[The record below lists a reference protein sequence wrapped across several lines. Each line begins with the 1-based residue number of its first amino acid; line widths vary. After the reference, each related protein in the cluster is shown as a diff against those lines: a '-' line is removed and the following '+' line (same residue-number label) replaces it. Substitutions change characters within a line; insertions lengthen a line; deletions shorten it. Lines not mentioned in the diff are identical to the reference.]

1 MPEYIPLKRTLPE
14 YTQHPN
20 GCGLATLLMLIDPPK
35 NQEIKQFLSDVWK
48 KISPL
53 FGHTSFVLLELQWAI
68 ALQYLLLKS
77 LGNAKKDDIY
87 QFFNSRLEY
96 SYDDAKIINGF
107 TQEQNRKILL
117 DLGKDQEAMLYL
129 HYTELD
135 DYVTPSLLM
144 KNLHTMKTDVELKIL
159 AEIFNYTFV
168 FSPSE
173 DSTGALYFQKS
184 KYAKRLPE
192 EFKKQWRTLEKCA
205 NDPSHVI
212 IFGQYYHWLA
222 VRGIYRIPQRTT
234 KKNSAPD
241 PSGVTKESDEP
252 SPDHIPDKVTGSP
265 SDKTENKTTL
275 EQLNDIFADDDDGP
289 PWHVQRMIIDLNDPA
304 TGHNTRLSFS
314 HLNDADRFYIFKKR
328 PDSDFAIFDSF
339 LQNIPK
345 DIKQEIKHW
354 KKYLSK
360 KYTKGSKGKGSGAST
375 VEIDVFREEGFVS
388 PLNPRLQQFKQ
399 KLSKE
404 QELEQRIAFIGD
416 RESDSRL
423 PKEKTP
429 ENIPKQGKK
438 KVRQK
443 DPKEKD
449 PKEPPKFWEMLDDD

>member
-20 GCGLATLLMLIDPPK
+20 GCGLAALLMLIDPPK

-48 KISPL
+48 KIAPL

-77 LGNAKKDDIY
+77 LGNAKKDEIY

-96 SYDDAKIINGF
+96 SYEDAKIINGF

-117 DLGKDQEAMLYL
+117 DQGKDQEAMLYL

-192 EFKKQWRTLEKCA
+192 EFKEQWRTLEKCA
-205 NDPSHVI
+205 NDPSYVI

-234 KKNSAPD
+234 KKNSTPA
-241 PSGVTKESDEP
+241 PSGNPSVVTDET
-252 SPDHIPDKVTGSP
+252 TGST
-265 SDKTENKTTL
+265 SDKTETKTTL
-275 EQLNDIFADDDDGP
+275 EQIHDIFADDDGP

-304 TGHNTRLSFS
+304 TGHNTRLSFA

-328 PDSDFAIFDSF
+328 PDSDFAIFNSF
-339 LQNIPK
+339 LQDIPK

-354 KKYLSK
+354 KKYLAK
-360 KYTKGSKGKGSGAST
+360 KYTKGSKEKGSGAST

-388 PLNPRLQQFKQ
+388 PLNPHLRQFKQ

-416 RESDSRL
+416 RESDLHL
-423 PKEKTP
+423 PKEKDL

-438 KVRQK
+438 KVRKQ

-449 PKEPPKFWEMLDDD
+449 PKEPPKFWEMFDDD